1 MNLSTLWES
10 PAAGDWEQ
18 ALKRYWYFVLPQNL
32 ELEWKL
38 AALQLQA
45 IEKMSANDWYTFLR
59 QDYFRWKYTAANR
72 YATTTRE
79 LARYIESGELEQ
91 LNAIRGELLT
101 FDVSD
106 IRAGLRIASK
116 IRGLGTAGASGL
128 LSLLYPQ
135 HFGTVDQFA
144 VKALR
149 EIKGLPQSARLAKM
163 NENSLKL
170 ADGECLVEIM
180 RVKARSLAAQFADP
194 GWTPRKVDM
203 ILWTYGR
210 KGAIRWC
217 SGGGRTTV

>member
-1 MNLSTLWES
+1 MNLPTLWQS
-10 PAAGDWEQ
+10 PVAADWEQ
-18 ALKRYWYFVLPQNL
+18 ALERYWHFVLPQNL
-32 ELEWKL
+32 ELERKL
-38 AALQLQA
+38 AALQLQT
-45 IEKMSANDWYTFLR
+45 IEQMSANDWYTFLR
-59 QDYFRWKYTAANR
+59 REYFRWKYTAANR

-79 LARYIESGELEQ
+79 LRRYIEAGELEQ
-91 LNAIRGELLT
+91 LNAIKGELLT
-101 FDVSD
+101 LDPSD

-149 EIKGLPQSARLAKM
+149 EIKRLPQSARLAKM

-180 RVKARSLAAQFADP
+180 RVKARSLAAQFCDP

-210 KGAIRWC
+210 N
-217 SGGGRTTV
+217 